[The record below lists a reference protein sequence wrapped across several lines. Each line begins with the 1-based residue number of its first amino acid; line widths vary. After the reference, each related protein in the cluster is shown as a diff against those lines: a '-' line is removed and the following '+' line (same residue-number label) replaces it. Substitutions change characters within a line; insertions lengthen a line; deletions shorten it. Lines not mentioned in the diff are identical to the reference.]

1 MSNQW
6 SLREEILSLSH
17 RWPIVILFCLAGTA
31 LGWGASRIWP
41 SPHEA
46 TAELYVAINVYRALD
61 DRNVPIKFNYADDY
75 KNWQMANLNT
85 VIFMDPITQE
95 TLNRLRQ
102 QDPYW
107 NNVSRDDLVSMLHVY
122 WRNAGKWRLVAD
134 NSRPKYASQ
143 AVQAWRDVIL
153 EQLAVAI
160 QASQK
165 TMEIDN
171 QLRSVAQNQA
181 RVVSGTV
188 GLQQTSAV
196 FKVSRQALAQLS
208 STQVVGEAE
217 RQKMLLTL
225 QNAGTKAEIASL
237 SVTFPPAGS
246 SNGQVVS
253 WLDEAIPSLDTAIQA
268 WQARGEQYKQEQA
281 QLSQAYAEASKQSLG
296 FSANLQVEPVSLGP
310 PALSS
315 SRPTAILVL
324 VGAAIGLLAWLLA
337 AALYIMRKTRS

>member
-6 SLREEILSLSH
+6 SLREEILTLSH
-17 RWPIVILFCLAGTA
+17 RWPVIILFCLAGAA
-31 LGWGASRIWP
+31 LGWGASRLWP

-85 VIFMDPITQE
+85 MIYMDPVTQE
-95 TLNRLRQ
+95 TLDRLRQ

-107 NNVSRDDLVSMLHVY
+107 NNVTRDDLVSMLHVY

-153 EQLAVAI
+153 EQLSTAI

-171 QLRSVAQNQA
+171 RLRSVADNQA
-181 RVVSGTV
+181 RVISGTV

-196 FKVSRQALAQLS
+196 FKVSRQALAQ
-208 STQVVGEAE
+208 QPPAQAVDEAE

-225 QNAGTKAEIASL
+225 QNAGARAVIASL
-237 SVTFPPAGS
+237 SADFPPAGS
-246 SNGQVVS
+246 SNALVVS
-253 WLDEAIPSLDTAIQA
+253 WLDSAIPSLDSAIQA
-268 WQARGEQYKQEQA
+268 WQARGEQYDQEQA
-281 QLSQAYAEASKQSLG
+281 QLSQDYAAASKTSLG
-296 FSANLQVEPVSLGP
+296 FSANLQVEPVSVGP

-315 SRPTAILVL
+315 SRPTPTLVL

-337 AALYIMRKTRS
+337 ASFYIMRKTKS